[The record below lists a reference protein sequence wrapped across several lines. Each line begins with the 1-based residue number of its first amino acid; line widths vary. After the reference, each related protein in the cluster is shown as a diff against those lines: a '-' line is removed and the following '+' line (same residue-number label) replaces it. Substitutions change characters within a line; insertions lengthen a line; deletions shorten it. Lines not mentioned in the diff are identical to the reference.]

1 MIDFFYFESMT
12 TIKLFTAI
20 GILALISSC
29 SEEKKSPK
37 KEVEIVKND
46 GLIIGD
52 PLDCGLDSI
61 TLFPV
66 GSSYV
71 PEVIEAPIEAAGE
84 MDGLRA
90 GSISFQMNSL
100 VYYDKNASVEY
111 VNDKNESY
119 DIRNLLFYNS
129 NTEETY
135 PLVLDSLHILSFAVH
150 KEFTNPMIIYRVV
163 KEDYNEDEKYNG
175 QDPVM
180 LYVSDLNGMNFTP
193 VTPPNEFYIEYTLKP
208 KTNSILIKT
217 AIDSNND
224 KKFLADDETNFRS
237 MKLDDPK
244 MSKNIFDESLKDKLR
259 TFQ

>member
-1 MIDFFYFESMT
+1 MT
-12 TIKLFTAI
+12 TIKLFAAI
-20 GILALISSC
+20 GIITLISSC
-29 SEEKKSPK
+29 SEEKKAPK
-37 KEVEIVKND
+37 EKVKLVKND

-71 PEVIEAPIEAAGE
+71 PEIVEAPVEPEGE
-84 MDGLRA
+84 MEGLREGTIA
-90 GSISFQMNSL
+90 FSANTMGN
-100 VYYDKNASVEY
+100 YYDQGATVEY
-111 VNDKNESY
+111 VNDDNESY
-119 DIRNLLFYNS
+119 DIRNLLFYNGNS
-129 NTEETY
+129 GKSY

-163 KEDYNEDEKYNG
+163 KEDYNEDGKHNG

-180 LYVSDLNGMNFTP
+180 LYVSDLNGMNFIA
-193 VTPPNEFYIEYTLKP
+193 VTPPDEFYIEYTLKS

-244 MSKNIFDESLKDKLR
+244 MGKNIFDESLKDKLR
-259 TFQ
+259 MFQ

>member
-1 MIDFFYFESMT
+1 MT
-12 TIKLFTAI
+12 TIKLFAAI
-20 GILALISSC
+20 GILTLISSC
-29 SEEKKSPK
+29 SEEKEAPK
-37 KEVEIVKND
+37 KKVKLVKND

-71 PEVIEAPIEAAGE
+71 PEVVEAPVETVSE
-84 MDGLRA
+84 MEGLREGTIA
-90 GSISFQMNSL
+90 FSANSMGS
-100 VYYDKNASVEY
+100 YYDQGATVEY
-111 VNDKNESY
+111 INDDNENY

-129 NTEETY
+129 NTGNSY
-135 PLVLDSLHILSFAVH
+135 PLVLDSMHILSFAVH

-163 KEDYNEDEKYNG
+163 KEDYNKDEKFDG
-175 QDPVM
+175 HDPVM
-180 LYVSDLNGMNFTP
+180 LYVSDLNGMNFIA
-193 VTPPNEFYIEYTLKP
+193 VTPPDEFYIEYTLKP

-237 MKLDDPK
+237 MKLNDPK
-244 MSKNIFDESLKDKLR
+244 MGKNIFDESLKDKLR
-259 TFQ
+259 KFQ